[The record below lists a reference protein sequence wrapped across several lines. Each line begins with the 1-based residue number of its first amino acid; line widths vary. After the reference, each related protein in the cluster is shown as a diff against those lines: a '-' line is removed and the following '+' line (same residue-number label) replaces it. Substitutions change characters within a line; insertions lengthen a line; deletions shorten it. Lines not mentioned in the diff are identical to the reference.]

1 MPMVGRFGLIR
12 VTELA
17 QQLNL
22 RYHRGGSKWN
32 NTGMKVLLID
42 DNKDIADMVRLCLES
57 QDIECKLIGDG
68 RAGLQSIKE
77 NNFDVILLDLAIPEF
92 SGFDIFNAL
101 KNEGLLESKNV
112 LIFTAS
118 SVTDQEV
125 QEMLSSGA
133 KGVLRKPLSI
143 DDLTD
148 AVERYRKNGN

>member
-1 MPMVGRFGLIR
+1 
-12 VTELA
+12 
-17 QQLNL
+17 
-22 RYHRGGSKWN
+22 
-32 NTGMKVLLID
+32 LID
-42 DNKDIADMVRLCLES
+42 PDIR
-57 QDIECKLIGDG
+57 
-68 RAGLQSIKE
+68 
-77 NNFDVILLDLAIPEF
+77 DVILLDLAIPEF
-92 SGFDIFNAL
+92 SGFDIFKAL
-101 KNEGLLESKNV
+101 KDEGLLESKNV

>member
-1 MPMVGRFGLIR
+1 M
-12 VTELA
+12 A
-17 QQLNL
+17 
-22 RYHRGGSKWN
+22 
-32 NTGMKVLLID
+32 MKVLLID

-68 RAGLQSIKE
+68 KAGLQSIRE

-92 SGFDIFNAL
+92 SGFDIFKAL
-101 KNEGLLESKNV
+101 KDEGLLETKNV

-148 AVERYRKNGN
+148 AVERYRNYRT